1 MAEANLVQE
10 PKQAPERKRALST
23 AADGKIYFSYAQIH
37 NTICSLSARIQEWKP
52 HAIVA
57 IGGGGFIPARM
68 LRTVIKVPIFTVSLE
83 LYDDTT
89 CTARTQVKKL
99 QWFDDNLIEQIR
111 GRRILVVDEVDD
123 SRTTLAFCVRELL
136 AKDAPSDLAV
146 AVVHNKLKPK
156 KADLPKDVLYLAGA
170 HVPDAWYCYPW
181 DAAAY
186 DHTIDEHEELA
197 RQCAGTDTDIDEESR
212 EESVTRSVLGKR
224 PHAVQVP
231 SDDVGTTDCTHRRPR
246 LESQDLSPK

>member
-1 MAEANLVQE
+1 M
-10 PKQAPERKRALST
+10 
-23 AADGKIYFSYAQIH
+23 
-37 NTICSLSARIQEWKP
+37 
-52 HAIVA
+52 
-57 IGGGGFIPARM
+57 
-68 LRTVIKVPIFTVSLE
+68 
-83 LYDDTT
+83 
-89 CTARTQVKKL
+89 KKL
-99 QWFDDNLIEQIR
+99 QWFDDNLIGQIR

-156 KADLPKDVLYLAGA
+156 KAELPKDVLYLAGA

-186 DHTIDEHEELA
+186 DHTIDEHEQLA
-197 RQCAGTDTDIDEESR
+197 RQCAGAGVDADAGEEPRPAPATGSM
-212 EESVTRSVLGKR
+212 LGKR
-224 PHAVQVP
+224 PLAVEVP
-231 SDDVGTTDCTHRRPR
+231 GDAGDGTDCTHRRPR